1 MAMIGTWRQFG
12 TYFITWGSLG
22 HLCHVETFWDI
33 SCHVE
38 TVWDI
43 FYHMGQFW
51 TSLSRGDILG
61 HILLCGDILGH
72 ILSRG
77 DSLGH
82 TLERGQQ
89 EVAIHH
95 GYKCVLLFNSIPHRY
110 HTKPSLCP

>member
-1 MAMIGTWRQFG
+1 MGGT
-12 TYFITWGSLG
+12 LG
-22 HLCHVETFWDI
+22 YILLGGVQHHAPIIYGYDR
-33 SCHVE
+33 HVE

-43 FYHMGQFW
+43 FYHMGQFG

-61 HILLCGDILGH
+61 HILSRGDSLGH

-95 GYKCVLLFNSIPHRY
+95 DYKCVLLFNSIPHRY